1 MGDRERG
8 TVKWFDGERGY
19 GFVERAVGDDVFVH
33 MTDVKR
39 AGLESLFEGQHLT
52 FEVESS
58 GKGPQAVGLQP
69 VDVQGRRAPELG
81 PPPSDPVNLE
91 QVFYAA
97 AMHMCELEGADASAI
112 EFWGDSNLASV
123 DPKWRIDMDII
134 GPYDGESATE
144 FFERKLEILGKLAE
158 VAGTTTAS
166 KAVFAALRALRGL
179 PTD

>member
-1 MGDRERG
+1 MAEDRERG

-52 FEVESS
+52 FVVESS
-58 GKGPQAVGLQP
+58 GKGPQAVQLQP
-69 VDVQGRRAPELG
+69 VDVQGRAAPQLG
-81 PPPSDPVNLE
+81 PPPSDPVDLE

-97 AMHMCELEGADASAI
+97 AMHLCELEGADATAI
-112 EFWGDSNLASV
+112 ELWGDSSLADV

-134 GPYDGESATE
+134 GPYDGESMAD
-144 FFERKLEILGKLAE
+144 FFGRKLAILDKLAE
-158 VAGTTTAS
+158 VAGTTTAG
-166 KAVFAALRALRGL
+166 KAVAEALQSLRGG
-179 PTD
+179 